1 MNSVHLCAGFYNVT
15 AVKFGFNISL
25 YNSGNGTYNILVE
38 TTSGDSRIGPLT
50 HEHSGDESVVQISN
64 LKPCTEYTT
73 IVSFIGNGSGAPCLQ
88 KVDTQTSG
96 MGECKSKT
104 PHSSIAMQS
113 MFSM

>member
-1 MNSVHLCAGFYNVT
+1 MNSVHLCAGHYNVT
-15 AVKFGFNISL
+15 AVKFGFKITL
-25 YNSGNGTYNILVE
+25 YNSGSGTYNISVE

-50 HEHSGDESVVQISN
+50 HEHSGDESVVQIPN
-64 LKPCTEYTT
+64 LKPCTEYKTN
-73 IVSFIGNGSGAPCLQ
+73 VSFIGNGAPCRQ
-88 KVDTQTSG
+88 MDDTIRTNG

>member
-1 MNSVHLCAGFYNVT
+1 MNSVHLCAGSYNVT
-15 AVKFGFNISL
+15 AVKFGFNITL
-25 YNSGNGTYNILVE
+25 YNSGSGTYNILVE

-50 HEHSGDESVVQISN
+50 HVHSGDESVVQISN
-64 LKPCTEYTT
+64 LKPCTQYKTN
-73 IVSFIGNGSGAPCLQ
+73 VSFIGNGFGGSCEQ
-88 KVDTQTSG
+88 MNTIRTNG